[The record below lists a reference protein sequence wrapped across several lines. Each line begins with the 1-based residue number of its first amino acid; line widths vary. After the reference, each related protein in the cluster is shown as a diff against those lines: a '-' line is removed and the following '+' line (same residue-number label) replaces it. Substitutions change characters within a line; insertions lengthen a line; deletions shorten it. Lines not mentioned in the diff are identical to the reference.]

1 MTTTTEAR
9 PQPPAATHAWP
20 RWVPPA
26 LVAMVFLLIA
36 GPLGSAGGK
45 LSDVQRNDSTQYLPT
60 SAEATAATGSVITS
74 AGVVLAATFAAL
86 AVLPL
91 LVLAEL
97 AFAVAFGV
105 LLDALVVRTL
115 LVPALTVDLGRV
127 VWWPGPLRR
136 AEP

>member
-1 MTTTTEAR
+1 MIGNEVSRRGHREGTLTG
-9 PQPPAATHAWP
+9 
-20 RWVPPA
+20 
-26 LVAMVFLLIA
+26 L
-36 GPLGSAGGK
+36 
-45 LSDVQRNDSTQYLPT
+45 
-60 SAEATAATGSVITS
+60 AATGGVVTS

-97 AFAVAFGV
+97 AFAVSVGV

-127 VWWPGPLRR
+127 VWWPGPLRDTD
-136 AEP
+136 P

>member
-1 MTTTTEAR
+1 MTTTTKAR

-36 GPLGSAGGK
+36 GPRGSAGGK

-60 SAEATAATGSVITS
+60 SAEATAATGGVITS